1 MRVILSMITG
11 IAALGMAS
19 GLEAQQKKAEPKKPA
34 PQRENCFTWDGKT
47 ECNLVRTR
55 VDSASMKRA
64 AIGVQ
69 LSPTGTSRDTLGVF
83 ISRVTPKGPAENA
96 GIVEGDRIISINGV
110 DLRVNAADAGDSYAA
125 GLPSRRLTR
134 EVGKL
139 SPGAVVN
146 LRVWSGGRIRDVQVT
161 TGRASDLG
169 EGGFYGLFEGGSP
182 GAVFRSMPRMENIH
196 VPFEHIRS
204 MENMKLPLEK
214 LRALEGTRSLEG
226 LRAFENM
233 RVPLER
239 LRKSEIPRMRFE
251 NFDALPRM
259 RIEGLPKLR
268 DGEGKIRIY
277 SPRFGEGQYRTY
289 IIGPDGELKLDKSES
304 SKKATE
310 SADKAKKDAGKK

>member
-19 GLEAQQKKAEPKKPA
+19 GLDAQQKKAEPKKPA
-34 PQRENCFTWDGKT
+34 PERENCFTWDGKT
-47 ECNLVRTR
+47 ECSLLRTR

-134 EVGKL
+134 EVAKL

-146 LRVWSGGRIRDVQVT
+146 LRVWSGGRARDVQVT
-161 TGRASDLG
+161 TGRASDLN

-182 GAVFRSMPRMENIH
+182 GAVFRTMPRMEN
-196 VPFEHIRS
+196 
-204 MENMKLPLEK
+204 MK
-214 LRALEGTRSLEG
+214 
-226 LRAFENM
+226 
-233 RVPLER
+233 VPLEQLRSFERMRAPIER
-239 LRKSEIPRMRFE
+239 LRMSEIPRMRFE
-251 NFDALPRM
+251 DFDGLPRM

-268 DGEGKIRIY
+268 EGEGKIRIY
-277 SPRFGEGQYRTY
+277 SPRFGDGQYRTY
-289 IIGPDGELKLDKSES
+289 IIGPDGELKLDKSEP
-304 SKKATE
+304 SKKDKE
-310 SADKAKKDAGKK
+310 SADKAKKDADKK

>member
-19 GLEAQQKKAEPKKPA
+19 GLDAQQKKAEPKKPA
-34 PQRENCFTWDGKT
+34 PERENCFTWDGKT
-47 ECNLVRTR
+47 ECRLLRTR

-134 EVGKL
+134 EVAKL

-161 TGRASDLG
+161 TGRASDLN

-182 GAVFRSMPRMENIH
+182 GGAVFRTMPRMEN
-196 VPFEHIRS
+196 
-204 MENMKLPLEK
+204 MK
-214 LRALEGTRSLEG
+214 
-226 LRAFENM
+226 
-233 RVPLER
+233 VPLEQLRSFERMRAPIER
-239 LRKSEIPRMRFE
+239 LRMSEIPRMRFE
-251 NFDALPRM
+251 EFDGLPRM

-268 DGEGKIRIY
+268 EGEGKIRIF
-277 SPRFGEGQYRTY
+277 SPRFGDGQYRTY
-289 IIGPDGELKLDKSES
+289 IIGPDGELKLDKSEP
-304 SKKATE
+304 SKKDKE
-310 SADKAKKDAGKK
+310 SAEKAKKEAGKK